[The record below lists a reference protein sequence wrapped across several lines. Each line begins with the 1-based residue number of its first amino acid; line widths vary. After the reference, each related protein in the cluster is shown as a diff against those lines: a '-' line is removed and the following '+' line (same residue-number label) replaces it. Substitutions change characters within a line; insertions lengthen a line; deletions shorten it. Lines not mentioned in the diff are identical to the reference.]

1 MWIRSQDKTKLYN
14 LHNAQ
19 SLMISKSYGSR
30 DREGN
35 KLNSAIVL
43 QHTSTN
49 AVSLGLYACENDCIR
64 ILDDIARF
72 MSEHNS
78 EIFEMP

>member
-19 SLMISKSYGSR
+19 ALTISKSYGSR
-30 DREGN
+30 DRDG
-35 KLNSAIVL
+35 KQLNSAIVL
-43 QHTSTN
+43 QHNSTSS
-49 AVSLGLYACENDCIR
+49 VSLGLYACENDCVR

>member
-1 MWIRSQDKTKLYN
+1 MWIRSQDRTKLYN

-19 SLMISKSYGSR
+19 AITISKSYGSR

-43 QHTSTN
+43 QYTSTSV
-49 AVSLGLYACENDCIR
+49 VSLGLYSCENDCVR
-64 ILDDIARF
+64 IIDDIARA
-72 MSEHNS
+72 MSEHEN